1 MWNHDMKNGKGSMYY
16 HHSMSCYHGDFKKDL
31 FHGQGQLVFNYHCHP
46 KTTYILYNGMFH
58 RGKKHGYGELIE
70 FNQNNIVK
78 ITGISNLIIS
88 LLLFNNLYISNFYTL
103 LYNYIN
109 I

>member
-1 MWNHDMKNGKGSMYY
+1 
-16 HHSMSCYHGDFKKDL
+16 
-31 FHGQGQLVFNYHCHP
+31 
-46 KTTYILYNGMFH
+46 MFH